1 MTKVIEV
8 NSIYGMY
15 KVLIDKNIELPSTIF
30 ANSWTNNKTKPYFAM
45 KIGGK
50 VVGLHRFIMKARDG
64 DIIDHVSG
72 DTCDN
77 RKDNLRF
84 VTHKQNC
91 ANKESKGY
99 YFNKPTGKWLA
110 QIQIDGKRKSLG
122 RYTTPEEAQQVYRKA
137 HAEAFGEFSPYY
149 EYYSGIT
156 KEVN

>member
-1 MTKVIEV
+1 
-8 NSIYGMY
+8 
-15 KVLIDKNIELPSTIF
+15 
-30 ANSWTNNKTKPYFAM
+30 
-45 KIGGK
+45 
-50 VVGLHRFIMKARDG
+50 MKARDG

-122 RYTTPEEAQQVYRKA
+122 
-137 HAEAFGEFSPYY
+137 
-149 EYYSGIT
+149 
-156 KEVN
+156 